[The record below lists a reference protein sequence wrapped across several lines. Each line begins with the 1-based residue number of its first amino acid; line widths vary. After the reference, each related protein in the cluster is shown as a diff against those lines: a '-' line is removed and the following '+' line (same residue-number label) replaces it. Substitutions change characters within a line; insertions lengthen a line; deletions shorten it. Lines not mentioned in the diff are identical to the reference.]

1 MVVVVAI
8 AIVEDAATVVVNKAF
23 VDEQAVE
30 HAS

>member
-8 AIVEDAATVVVNKAF
+8 AIVEDAATVVVNKAV